1 MKKTDNYQKIL
12 NWLDREKQKDKL
24 QLEKSKM
31 DIVNQLKGIK
41 KEELFVTPEIKTT
54 LWQRIKK
61 TIWGL

>member
-1 MKKTDNYQKIL
+1 
-12 NWLDREKQKDKL
+12 
-24 QLEKSKM
+24 M